1 MGAVLVV
8 LVVLTIAWA
17 ASTLRCRAS
26 NLSNF
31 FGPANRT
38 TPSVAG
44 PYRFFKNPMYTVG
57 YLQVYGLAL
66 LAGSLP
72 GLAAALF
79 DQAAILTFY
88 RAVEKPHFDRSVA
101 GAG

>member
-1 MGAVLVV
+1 
-8 LVVLTIAWA
+8 
-17 ASTLRCRAS
+17 
-26 NLSNF
+26 
-31 FGPANRT
+31 
-38 TPSVAG
+38 
-44 PYRFFKNPMYTVG
+44 MYTVG